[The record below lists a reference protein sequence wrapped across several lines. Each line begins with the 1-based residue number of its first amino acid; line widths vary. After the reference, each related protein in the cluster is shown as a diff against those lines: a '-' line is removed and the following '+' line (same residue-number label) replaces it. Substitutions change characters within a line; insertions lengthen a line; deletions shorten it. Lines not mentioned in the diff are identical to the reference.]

1 MTGSTP
7 LGAAASAFS
16 DLADRVYAGESYD
29 GVYEA
34 ICKVAVEVVP
44 GCDHACVTTMRA
56 GERPVCEAS
65 TDDVAR
71 VIDELEWETG
81 EGPCLDAILSNRF
94 EWDPDITR
102 GSAWPKL
109 AERALRET
117 PVRGMIGYRLLA
129 GERKVGALNLL
140 SDRAGAFTEGA
151 ADIGAIVAS
160 FASVAIGAAR
170 HHEAADS
177 LRAGLES
184 NREIGKAVGLLMATH
199 DSTDD
204 QAFAM
209 LRDASSRLNVRLAD
223 LARQAVREHNGRA
236 GGA

>member
-1 MTGSTP
+1 MTQSTH
-7 LGAAASAFS
+7 LGAAASAFA
-16 DLADRVYAGESYD
+16 DLADLVYGGESYA

-56 GERPVCEAS
+56 GERPVCEAA

-71 VIDELEWETG
+71 AIDELEWQTG
-81 EGPCLDAILSNRF
+81 EGPCLDAILSSRF
-94 EWDPDITR
+94 EWDADITR
-102 GSAWPKL
+102 GSAWPEL

-117 PVRGMIGYRLLA
+117 PVRGMIGYRLLT
-129 GERKVGALNLL
+129 GDRKVGALNLL
-140 SDRAGAFTEGA
+140 SDTPGGFTEEA
-151 ADIGAIVAS
+151 ADMGAIVAS
-160 FASVAIGAAR
+160 FASVAITAANR
-170 HHEAADS
+170 QEAADS

-199 DSTDD
+199 SSTDEK
-204 QAFAM
+204 AFAM

-223 LARQAVREHNGRA
+223 IARQAVRDHNGRIT
-236 GGA
+236 GD